1 MSSHEQRTGIEI
13 PDGVKVADI
22 MRSLEIGHG
31 YKWTVLTRQ
40 PLLIAHGAPRAES
53 SMPEILLTGSKPMVV
68 AGGDVAYV
76 ERIRKI
82 LEMLKRQ
89 SHRVQFTQEGQ

>member
-1 MSSHEQRTGIEI
+1 MLLHEQRTGIEI
-13 PDGVKVADI
+13 PDGVKISDI

-31 YKWTVLTRQ
+31 YKWTVLTKQ
-40 PLLIAHGAPRAES
+40 PLLIAHGTPRVES

-68 AGGDVAYV
+68 AGGDAAYV
-76 ERIRKI
+76 ERIRNI

-89 SHRVQFTQEGQ
+89 SHRVQFTQEGI